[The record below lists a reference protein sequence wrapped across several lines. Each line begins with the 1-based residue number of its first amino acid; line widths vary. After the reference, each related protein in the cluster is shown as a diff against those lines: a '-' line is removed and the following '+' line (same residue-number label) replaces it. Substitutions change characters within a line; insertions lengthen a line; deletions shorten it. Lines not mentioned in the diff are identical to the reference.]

1 MISGINSISTTS
13 LTEMRQ
19 QAFNQIDTNQ
29 DGSIDKSE
37 IASLIQESSSNLVNS
52 FFSNLD
58 TNQDDLVGTIEFESG
73 MAKLEQQMKQAGG
86 VAGTSGMSAPPSP
99 PDKVFDTA
107 DTNKDGIV
115 TKDELA
121 AAIGQGGG
129 NIDELFSQVDTDGD
143 GSITRAEDDAFL
155 AQMDARKEQVNTT
168 DSSTNTGIGEDFQS
182 QMLAALLEGLLSST
196 SSSTSTSLWA

>member
-1 MISGINSISTTS
+1 MISGIKSISTTS

-37 IASLIQESSSNLVNS
+37 IALLIQESSSNLVNS
-52 FFSNLD
+52 FSSNLD

-73 MAKLEQQMKQAGG
+73 MVKLEQQMKQAGG
-86 VAGTSGMSAPPSP
+86 TAGASGMSAPPPP

-155 AQMDARKEQVNTT
+155 AQMDARKEQMNTT

-182 QMLAALLEGLLSST
+182 QMLAALMEGLLSSP
-196 SSSTSTSLWA
+196 SSSTSLWA